1 MPDKG
6 PPNKTSDTCSGVG
19 SNMPTDDS
27 TCEAL
32 RSISKENY
40 PTAPTDTQKALR
52 GLSEAKPGK
61 SGNSGV
67 F

>member
-6 PPNKTSDTCSGVG
+6 PPNKTNTASGVG

-27 TCEAL
+27 TCKAL

-40 PTAPTDTQKALR
+40 PTTVTETQKALR
-52 GLSEAKPGK
+52 GLSDAKPK
-61 SGNSGV
+61 QSSGNSGAL
-67 F
+67 